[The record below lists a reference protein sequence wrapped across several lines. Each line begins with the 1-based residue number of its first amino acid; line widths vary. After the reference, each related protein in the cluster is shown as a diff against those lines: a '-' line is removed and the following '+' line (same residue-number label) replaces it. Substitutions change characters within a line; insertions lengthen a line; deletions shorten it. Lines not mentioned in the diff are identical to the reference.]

1 MGRLLAALTLALVAV
16 TAVVARPAL
25 ERFRVDASTESLV
38 LDDDPDARRY
48 DRTRL
53 LFGSDEFVLVGLRR
67 PDLFTPDGVAAV
79 VSLHQRFAA
88 IEGVRDV
95 LSLANAP
102 LLRSFERPV
111 MPIMALMRQATV
123 LTPGVD
129 LDKARAE
136 LTGHA
141 LFAGN
146 LVSERGDTAGIVVTL
161 VARPEDVEAA
171 AAWVGHQAAVAAA
184 EEAAGGGDPAARA
197 RLDEAVRAREAY
209 RPTYADAERRR
220 KAERIQVI
228 REVRRIVQEERAA
241 GRDIEVS
248 GVPSIVVEMVEAI
261 DRDLRTFTLL
271 SLAFIVGFLGLVF
284 RRLRWVLLPLVPTSL
299 TVLLT
304 LALMDAMGKQVSVIT
319 ANIPSLLLVIGL
331 AHSIHM
337 IVRWREDLA
346 RAPDDPAEARAMRV
360 ARRLVLPCLF
370 TATTTMVGFLA
381 LAFTGSR
388 PIIEFGRFMAVGVG
402 LAFLLS
408 FVALPGAMAVLPPR
422 REGRLERSAS
432 FLQGLAAL
440 ALRRKPVVVAL
451 AALLALAGG
460 LGIARLDVEAR
471 FIDYFSR
478 GSHIHQGL
486 TYVDEHLGGTSGL
499 EVVLT
504 GPPGAFG
511 PAHPEHLDAA
521 AGVEEWLRERR
532 EVGVVMSYTGLIDE
546 MRKLIPRERKDAVA
560 VLARLPEQAVGQL
573 LAPYVVVEPIALE
586 GATVEPFSAVRI
598 VARVRETDP
607 ELRRIPLLHE
617 LRRELGDRFPPG
629 GALRAEATGMFVLY
643 ANMLESLMSS
653 QVSSTALCLGAIWVM
668 LALLFRSPAAGLLA
682 LVPNLLPISLALG
695 AMGWAGVP
703 LDMATVMIASVSL
716 GIGIDC
722 AIHYLFRYEE
732 ELRRDGDVGAALVRT
747 SGSIGTSILYTS
759 LTSVVGF
766 SVLAF
771 SEFRPNA
778 YFGVLTGLA
787 MIAALFGMLT
797 LLPVL
802 VAWTGLFRR
811 RAAPAGEVPPDGATL
826 PA

>member
-1 MGRLLAALTLALVAV
+1 MGRLLAALTLALVAA
-16 TAVVARPAL
+16 TALVARPAL
-25 ERFRVDASTESLV
+25 ERFRVDASTDSLV
-38 LDDDPDARRY
+38 LEDDPDARRY

-79 VSLHQRFAA
+79 ASLHQRFAA

-95 LSLANAP
+95 LSIANAP

-111 MPIMALMRQATV
+111 MPFMALMRQATA

-129 LDKARAE
+129 LEKARAE

-146 LVSERGDTAGIVVTL
+146 LVNAEGDTAGLIVTL
-161 VARPEDVEAA
+161 VARPDIVEAA
-171 AAWVGHQAAVAAA
+171 SAWVGHQAAVAAA
-184 EEAAGGGDPAARA
+184 EEATRGGDPAARA
-197 RLDEAVRAREAY
+197 RLDEAVRAREAF

-228 REVRRIVQEERAA
+228 REVRRVVQEERAA
-241 GRDIEVS
+241 GHDVEVS

-271 SLAFIVGFLGLVF
+271 SLSFIVGFLGLVF
-284 RRLRWVLLPLVPTSL
+284 RRLRWVLLPLVPTTL

-304 LALMDAMGKQVSVIT
+304 LALMDALGKQVSVIT
-319 ANIPSLLLVIGL
+319 ANIPSLLMVIGL
-331 AHSIHM
+331 AHSIHL
-337 IVRWREDLA
+337 IVRWREDQALAPDAPAQA
-346 RAPDDPAEARAMRV
+346 RASRV

-388 PIIEFGRFMAVGVG
+388 PIIDFGRFMAFGVA

-408 FVALPGAMAVLPPR
+408 FVALPGAMSVLPQR

-432 FLQGLAAL
+432 LLQGLAAL
-440 ALRRKPVVVAL
+440 ALRRKPVVAAL
-451 AALLALAGG
+451 ALLLAVAGG
-460 LGIARLDVEAR
+460 LGVARLDVEAR

-478 GSHIHQGL
+478 GSQIHQGL

-511 PAHPEHLDAA
+511 PAHPEHLDQAA
-521 AGVEEWLRERR
+521 AVEAWLRERG

-546 MRKLIPRERKDAVA
+546 MRKLIQRDRKDAIT
-560 VLARLPEQAVGQL
+560 VLARLPEEAVGRL
-573 LAPYVVVEPIALE
+573 LSPYVVVQPLELE
-586 GATVEPFSAVRI
+586 GAVVEPFSTVRI

-607 ELRRIPLLHE
+607 ALRRIPLLQE
-617 LRRELGDRFPPG
+617 LRRELEGRFPAQ

-653 QVSSTALCLGAIWVM
+653 QVSSSALCLGAIWVM

-682 LVPNLLPISLALG
+682 LVPNLLPITLALG
-695 AMGWAGVP
+695 AMGWGGVP

-732 ELRRDGDVGAALVRT
+732 ELRKDGDVPAALVRT

-811 RAAPAGEVPPDGATL
+811 RAAPAGAADAEGATL